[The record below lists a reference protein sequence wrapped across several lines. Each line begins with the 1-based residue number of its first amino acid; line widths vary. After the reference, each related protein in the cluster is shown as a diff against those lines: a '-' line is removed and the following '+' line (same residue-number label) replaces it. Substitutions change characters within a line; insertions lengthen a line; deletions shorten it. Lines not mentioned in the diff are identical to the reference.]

1 MTYEDFKIFVDA
13 AKAQFAKEHKVTFQ
27 GLVDAGVKLLTI
39 NELRLEHIVGGKDD
53 SMFIAWHTNKFY
65 PDATIDRKMSLLK
78 PHDFSEVYQIIDDIV
93 KDTTKEN
100 ELTNMYSLKKAL
112 DTL

>member
-1 MTYEDFKIFVDA
+1 MTYEDFKTFVNA
-13 AKAQFAKEHKVTFQ
+13 AKAQFTKEKKVTFQ
-27 GLVDAGVKLLTI
+27 GLVDAGVKPLTI
-39 NELRLEHIVGGKDD
+39 HELRLEHIVGGKDD
-53 SMFIAWHTNKFY
+53 QMFIAWHTNKFY
-65 PDATIDRKMSLLK
+65 PDATVDRKTSLLK

-93 KDTTKEN
+93 KDTSKEN

>member
-1 MTYEDFKIFVDA
+1 MTYEDFKTFVDA

-27 GLVDAGVKLLTI
+27 GLVDTGVKPLTI
-39 NELRLEHIVGGKDD
+39 NELRLEHIVGGKGD
-53 SMFIAWHTNKFY
+53 SMFIAWHANKFY

-78 PHDFSEVYQIIDDIV
+78 PHNFSEIYQIIDGIV
-93 KDTTKEN
+93 KDTSKEN

>member
-1 MTYEDFKIFVDA
+1 MTYEDFKTFVDA

-27 GLVDAGVKLLTI
+27 GLVDAGVKPLTI

-53 SMFIAWHTNKFY
+53 TMFIAWYTNKFY
-65 PDATIDRKMSLLK
+65 PDATIDQKMSLLK
-78 PHDFSEVYQIIDDIV
+78 PHNFSEVYQIIDDIV
-93 KDTTKEN
+93 KDTSKEN
-100 ELTNMYSLKKAL
+100 ELINMYSLKKAL

>member
-1 MTYEDFKIFVDA
+1 MTYEDLKTFVDT
-13 AKAQFAKEHKVTFQ
+13 AKAQFTKEHKVTFQ
-27 GLVDAGVKLLTI
+27 GLVGAGVKPLTI
-39 NELRLEHIVGGKDD
+39 HELRLEHIVGGKDD
-53 SMFIAWHTNKFY
+53 PMFIAWRLNKFY

-78 PHDFSEVYQIIDDIV
+78 PHDFSEIYQIIDDII
-93 KDTTKEN
+93 KDTSKEN